1 MKSWIKK
8 ILILLKTLFKYGFAA
23 FKKRLNHFR
32 DCDQCSLKDI
42 QSIHIVP
49 EEELRKQR
57 QEKFSKPIKFSI
69 ITPLYNTP
77 KEFLLELI
85 ESLQAQTYSNWELC
99 LADGSDDQ
107 HQYVGNICKE
117 YAKTDSRIIYHHLS
131 ENKGI
136 SENTNEC
143 IKLATGDYY
152 GLLDHDDILHP
163 SALYEACKAIN
174 EENADFIY
182 TDEVKFSNSI
192 YDIKDLKAF
201 NLKPGFGMDD
211 LRSHNFICHFTVFDK
226 NLLKDEENFYRS
238 EFDGSQDHD
247 MVLRLTEKASK
258 IFHINKVLYYWRVH
272 SNSVAMNLDVKA
284 YAVDAAIK
292 AISDQLSRNNELG
305 NVMSSAPFRTIY
317 RVEYPI
323 KNRPLISIILWN
335 VNTERQAKKVV
346 DKIKHHTR
354 YANLEYIYLSK
365 SSEHTLDKNLKAV
378 SFEGNLS
385 EQINEAIRVAQGEY
399 ILLLNGELRFMTQNW
414 IDELLMHAQRNQVG
428 TVGAKVYNKD
438 GSIRCAGISL
448 SNEYEDSLYHLGQNN
463 YQGEIGYEAIL
474 CHVRNVTANSKD
486 CLMFKKEVWNTI
498 GSFSEELYQYLDVD
512 FCLIASQK
520 GFRNIWVPYSEVF
533 LSSLPT
539 DQISKQQSK
548 VFESK
553 WNSEILND
561 KHSNS
566 LWHKLKLV

>member
-8 ILILLKTLFKYGFAA
+8 ILILLKTLFKYGFTA
-23 FKKRLNHFR
+23 FKKRLSHFKN
-32 DCDQCSLKDI
+32 CDTYSLEDI
-42 QSIHIVP
+42 RSIHIAS
-49 EEELRKQR
+49 EEELKKQR
-57 QEKFSKPIKFSI
+57 QVKFSKPIKFSI

-77 KEFLLELI
+77 EKFLLELI

-107 HQYVGNICKE
+107 HQYVENICNE
-117 YAKTDSRIIYHHLS
+117 YAKTDSRIIYHHLA

-143 IKLATGDYY
+143 IQLATGDYY

-192 YDIKDLKAF
+192 YDIKDLRAF

-226 NLLKDEENFYRS
+226 NLLKNEEKFYRS

-247 MVLRLTEKASK
+247 MVLRLTEKARK

-272 SNSVAMNLDVKA
+272 ANSVSMNLDVKS
-284 YAVDAAIK
+284 YAVDAAISAVK
-292 AISDQLSRNNELG
+292 DQLFRNDEKG
-305 NVMSSAPFRTIY
+305 IVMSSAPFRTIY

-323 KNRPLISIILWN
+323 EGNPLVSIILWN
-335 VNTERQAKKVV
+335 INTENQAKTVI
-346 DKIKHHTR
+346 DIIKQYTK
-354 YANLEYIYLSK
+354 YANLEYIYLSE
-365 SSEHTLDKNLKAV
+365 SSGCILDKTLRAINY
-378 SFEGNLS
+378 EGNLA
-385 EQINEAIRVAQGEY
+385 EQINEAVRVAQGEY

-414 IDELLMHAQRNQVG
+414 IDELIMHTQRNQVG

-448 SNEYEDSLYHLGQNN
+448 SNEYGDDLYHLGKNN

-486 CLMFKKEVWNTI
+486 CLMFKKKTWNTV
-498 GSFSEELYQYLDVD
+498 GSFSKELYQYFDVD
-512 FCLIASQK
+512 FCLKASQN

-533 LSSLPT
+533 LSSLST
-539 DQISKQQSK
+539 EQISKQQSK
-548 VFESK
+548 EFESK
-553 WNSEILND
+553 WNSEISND

-566 LWHKLKLV
+566 LWNKLKLV